1 MYIYNLLYNI
11 RNNLPS
17 IQYKYFII
25 PFFMVTLFYIKK
37 NNYKIYNTFSI
48 KNNHNI
54 VDTIS
59 IKNNHNINNY
69 NINDTIY
76 IKHNYNISNINLNN
90 ISYFNKYNNNINL
103 NLNNSNFKVK
113 NDINN
118 ICNTFKLDKYK
129 MYEDFIIIENNN
141 INSN

>member
-59 IKNNHNINNY
+59 IKNNHNIKH
-69 NINDTIY
+69 NICDTI
-76 IKHNYNISNINLNN
+76 
-90 ISYFNKYNNNINL
+90 
-103 NLNNSNFKVK
+103 
-113 NDINN
+113 
-118 ICNTFKLDKYK
+118 
-129 MYEDFIIIENNN
+129 
-141 INSN
+141 